1 MSTKQRGPD
10 PVLDADRAGTTP
22 PEQGAESTSV
32 VGRPATERPR
42 TAFHENA
49 ETADEEREPLS
60 PAEAVEEGG
69 SYDGVAPLQDL

>member
-10 PVLDADRAGTTP
+10 PVLDADRTGTAP
-22 PEQGAESTSV
+22 PEQGPESTSV

-42 TAFHENA
+42 TAFHEPA
-49 ETADEEREPLS
+49 ETVDEEREPLS
-60 PAEAVEEGG
+60 PGEAVEEGG